1 MGRDKKDIDEETLLD
16 LLERGY
22 SPPMIGAVVGAA
34 PPTIRTRIASLQ
46 KEQGVLLQYRT
57 LQSLRLTELQHLVLE
72 AITPDKI
79 AEAPL
84 GDLVKAFKIL
94 KDKELVITGQ
104 PTDIKGLVGYLI
116 ELERQDVAGSLP
128 ASPELEVLSALPT
141 ASPLEEYTPN
151 LV

>member
-1 MGRDKKDIDEETLLD
+1 MGRDKKEIEEETLLD

-22 SPPMIGAVVGAA
+22 TPPAIAAVVGAT
-34 PPTIRTRIASLQ
+34 PPTIRSRIASLQ

-128 ASPELEVLSALPT
+128 TSPEAPLEVQSLP
-141 ASPLEEYTPN
+141 SEEYTPN